1 MSAVRHPTL
10 SRPRGDRVL
19 AGVCAGIAR
28 RFDWNPTVTR
38 ILYVVLS
45 LASAAFPGILFYLL
59 LWLLMPEGDD

>member
-1 MSAVRHPTL
+1 MSAVHRPTL
-10 SRPRGDRVL
+10 SRPRSDRVF

-38 ILYVVLS
+38 IFYVVLS

-59 LWLLMPEGDD
+59 LWLLMPESDD

>member
-1 MSAVRHPTL
+1 MSAVQHPTL
-10 SRPRGDRVL
+10 SRPRSDRVV

-28 RFDWNPTVTR
+28 RFDWNPTLTR

-59 LWLLMPEGDD
+59 LWLLMPESDD